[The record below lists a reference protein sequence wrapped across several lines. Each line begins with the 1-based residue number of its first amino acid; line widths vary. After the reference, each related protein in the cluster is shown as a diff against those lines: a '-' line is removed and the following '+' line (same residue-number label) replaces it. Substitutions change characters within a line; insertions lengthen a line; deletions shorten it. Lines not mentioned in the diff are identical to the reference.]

1 MRSIKQLLV
10 ALVVTTLAACGGG
23 GTLNNDGGGTGG
35 GTGGGATP
43 VFSLDVTLSNAA
55 GDASTALAQATPLTV
70 TATLTATNNGVVSGR
85 LIEFTLSNTALAT
98 FGNTAGSAITN
109 ADGVAT
115 ITLLA
120 GSSSGAGVVTASF
133 NDTSAEAAFESAGD
147 GGDQVDVTVGSVAL
161 IADNLQL
168 GTGVSDQ
175 VELTA
180 LVRDA
185 NNVVIS
191 GVPVVFSTDSGELAP
206 LDDATAENGTA
217 RATLTTQTDKSNRTM
232 LVTARV
238 QQQVAQLT
246 ITVVGNQLEISA
258 PESIVLGDTV
268 NVDVFLTDSN
278 GSGIQGTEVQVASA
292 LDNTLSDDSPATS
305 GTSGKA
311 SFTYTATNSGNDVL
325 TVTAAGITALA
336 NINVSADAFAFLTMT
351 DASDEALPGDP
362 VQEVALNTAQ
372 QIEVEWLVNDAAN
385 PAAMVNFATTRG
397 VIADAAANLANDVS
411 TSNETDAQGVAEAY
425 IRSEYAGLV
434 TLSATGGTGDN
445 AVSAKKVIE
454 FVATEPAVI
463 ETQAIPAQVGPGES
477 STVRAVVRDANNNP
491 VKNQTVVFSLDNA
504 AGGSISSGTAITNSQ
519 GVATTVFTADTT
531 TGAGVEGEN
540 LQVQAALQGNNTV
553 SDSTSIA
560 VGERT
565 LFFRFG
571 TGNTIQKPSESTY
584 RKEFSVIVTDSSGNL
599 VENQTLNLS
608 VTPISYYKG
617 DWVRNPAV
625 GSFLSWVPSPNAIEC
640 PNEDANLNGVMD
652 DGEDNTGLG
661 NNNGELTPGNRVT
674 APQTITADEN
684 GIAVFFITYPQDV
697 GGWMTVR
704 LQVSGSSAGTENVTY
719 REYRLPY
726 SQDDADDEANA
737 PVTNAFGVE
746 LDCTTTR

>member
-23 GTLNNDGGGTGG
+23 GTLDSDGDGGGTGG
-35 GTGGGATP
+35 TTP
-43 VFSLDVTLSNAA
+43 VFSLSVALSNAD

-85 LIEFTLSNTALAT
+85 LIEFSLSNTALAT
-98 FGNTAGSAITN
+98 FGNTAGTAITN

-120 GSSSGAGVVTASF
+120 GGSSGAGAVTASYS
-133 NDTSAEAAFESAGD
+133 DASAEASFESAGD

-161 IADNLQL
+161 IADSLQL

-258 PESIVLGDTV
+258 PDSIVLGDTV

-278 GSGIQGTEVQVASA
+278 GSGIQGTEVQVTSA

-311 SFTYTATNSGNDVL
+311 SFTYTAINSGNDVL
-325 TVTAAGITALA
+325 SVSAAGVSVIA
-336 NINVSADAFAFLTMT
+336 NINVSADSFSFLTLV
-351 DASDEALPGDP
+351 DGSDDALPGNP
-362 VQEVALNTAQ
+362 VQEVPLNTAQ
-372 QIEVEWLVNDAAN
+372 KIEVEWLVNDAAN
-385 PAAMVNFATTRG
+385 PSSAVNFATTRG
-397 VIADAAANLANDVS
+397 VIADEEVNLAAAVS
-411 TSNETDAQGVAEAY
+411 TSNDTDANGIAEAY
-425 IRSEYAGLV
+425 IRSAYAGLV
-434 TLSATGGTGDN
+434 TLSAAGGTGED
-445 AVSAKKVIE
+445 AVSAKKVVE
-454 FVATEPAVI
+454 FVATVPAVI

-491 VKNQTVVFSLDNA
+491 VKNQVVVFSLDNA
-504 AGGSISSGTAITNSQ
+504 AGGAISSGLATTNSQ
-519 GVATTVFTADTT
+519 GIATTVFTADTT
-531 TGAGVEGEN
+531 TGAGVDGLN
-540 LQVQAALQGNNTV
+540 LQVQAALQSDNTIAN
-553 SDSTSIA
+553 SADIA
-560 VGERT
+560 VGKRT

-571 TGNTIQKPSESTY
+571 TGNEMEEPTASTY
-584 RKEFSVIVTDSSGNL
+584 RKEFSIVVTDSSGNP
-599 VENQTLNLS
+599 VAGQALNVS
-608 VTPISYYKG
+608 VVPVSYGKG
-617 DWVRNPAV
+617 QWVRTPPAPATFEYYDPV
-625 GSFLSWVPSPNAIEC
+625 RSITC
-640 PNEDANLNGVMD
+640 PNEDINLDGILDPAIEDTNG
-652 DGEDNTGLG
+652 DGQ
-661 NNNGELTPGNRVT
+661 LTPGNVV
-674 APQTITADEN
+674 AVSAEEAGQPIVADAN
-684 GIAVFFITYPQDV
+684 GIAKFYLTYTQDYGAWV
-697 GGWMTVR
+697 DVMIH
-704 LQVSGSSAGTENVTY
+704 VSGSAAGTENVSSRTY
-719 REYRLPY
+719 TLDVL
-726 SQDDADDEANA
+726 SDD
-737 PVTNAFGVE
+737 VTNEDVPPAPMPFGVTANCASV
-746 LDCTTTR
+746 D